1 MYSLKFLFVAALFV
15 ACRVFAQTPSVKVV
29 KPVVPTTEPECI
41 GRGGNWTTLGLP
53 APGKPKI
60 CDIKTND
67 SGKSCTDSSQ
77 CEGSCLAPGKAGP
90 GTATAGSCSTY
101 VANFGNVTQV
111 KNGKVEQ
118 INVD

>member
-1 MYSLKFLFVAALFV
+1 MPSLKLLFSAALLV
-15 ACRVFAQTPSVKVV
+15 TCQVFAQAPSAKVV
-29 KPVVPTTEPECI
+29 KPAVPATEPECV
-41 GRGGNWTTLGLP
+41 GRGGSWTTLGLP

-60 CDIKTND
+60 CDLKTKD

-77 CEGSCLAPGKAGP
+77 CEGSCLAPSKATP
-90 GTATAGSCSTY
+90 GTAAAGSCSEY

-111 KNGKVEQ
+111 SNGKVEQ